1 MTSLAAV
8 VRTPLAG
15 DFVTAQC
22 RLYFEEQGVEI
33 VPPYLIAAKVRR
45 SITQYTLVH
54 YICASVYSSIL
65 CMLSSQCRMQ

>member
-33 VPPYLIAAKVRR
+33 VPPYLIAAKVRC
-45 SITQYTLVH
+45 SITQSKDSLPR
-54 YICASVYSSIL
+54 L
-65 CMLSSQCRMQ
+65 